1 MVCAGS
7 AVAGRRW
14 LLALAAHRRGRVDG
28 GDGSINH
35 HLSTIN
41 HLGVPGTTPGTGML
55 PARFAY
61 FGLGLGVLRG
71 EMIEIASQYVTLR
84 LTCKSKYCNY

>member
-7 AVAGRRW
+7 AVAGLRW
-14 LLALAAHRRGRVDG
+14 LLALAAHRRGRVGG

-35 HLSTIN
+35 HLSTID
-41 HLGVPGTTPGTGML
+41 HLGVPGTTPGTGMPPRGL
-55 PARFAY
+55 RTLASAPAFS
-61 FGLGLGVLRG
+61 G